1 MEVKLL
7 GPLVASQNG
16 MSITPIPRKPRQVFS
31 LLALHAGTVVTVAS
45 FVEELW
51 GMHPPTSALSTLQTY
66 ILQVRRGIA
75 AALGAT
81 RTDAAKNVLR
91 TCYGGYLLDID
102 PGDVDVH
109 RYEQLS
115 AAGKQAFE
123 AGQWESASAL
133 FRDALDI
140 WRGEAL
146 VDVHAGLRI
155 GVEVARLEESRLG
168 VLEARIET
176 DLRLNRHVGLL
187 AELSALTARY
197 PMHENFW
204 AQFMIALHRSG
215 RKSQA
220 LENFIKL
227 RTTLVSE
234 LGVEPSA
241 RLQHLQQ
248 AILRSDPKLD
258 LVRIAG

>member
-16 MSITPIPRKPRQVFS
+16 MFITPIPRKPRQVFS
-31 LLALHAGTVVTVAS
+31 LLALNAGTVVTVPA

-51 GMHPPTSALSTLQTY
+51 GMRPPASALSTLQTY

-75 AALGAT
+75 PALGAS
-81 RTDAAKNVLR
+81 RTDATKHILR
-91 TCYGGYLLDID
+91 TCYGGYMLDID

-109 RYEQLS
+109 RYEHLS
-115 AAGKQAFE
+115 LAGKRAFE
-123 AGQWESASAL
+123 SGQWETASAL
-133 FRDALDI
+133 CHEALAL

-146 VDVHAGLRI
+146 VDVHAGMRI

-168 VLEARIET
+168 VLETRIET
-176 DLRLNRHVGLL
+176 DLRLNRHAGVL
-187 AELSALTARY
+187 AELSSLTARF

-215 RKSQA
+215 RTSQA
-220 LENFIKL
+220 LENFIKI

-241 RLQHLQQ
+241 RLRHLQQ

-258 LVRIAG
+258 LVKIAG

>member
-1 MEVKLL
+1 MEIKVL
-7 GPLVASQNG
+7 GPLVAHENG

-31 LLALHAGTVVTVAS
+31 LLALQAGTMVTVPA
-45 FVEELW
+45 FIEELW
-51 GMHPPTSALSTLQTY
+51 GMHPPASALSTLQTY

-75 AALGAT
+75 AALGANC
-81 RTDAAKNVLR
+81 TDSAKDVL
-91 TCYGGYLLDID
+91 TTSYGGYLLDID
-102 PGDVDVH
+102 PDDVDVN
-109 RYEQLS
+109 RYERLV

-123 AGQWESASAL
+123 AGRWEPASDL
-133 FRDALDI
+133 FSQALDI

-146 VDVHAGLRI
+146 ADVHAGLRI
-155 GVEVARLEESRLG
+155 GVEVARLEESKLG

-176 DLRLNRHVGLL
+176 DLRLGRHVGLL

-204 AQFMIALHRSG
+204 AQFMIALHRAG

-227 RTTLVSE
+227 RTTLVNE

-248 AILRSDPKLD
+248 ALLRSDPKLD
-258 LVRIAG
+258 AGRVFV